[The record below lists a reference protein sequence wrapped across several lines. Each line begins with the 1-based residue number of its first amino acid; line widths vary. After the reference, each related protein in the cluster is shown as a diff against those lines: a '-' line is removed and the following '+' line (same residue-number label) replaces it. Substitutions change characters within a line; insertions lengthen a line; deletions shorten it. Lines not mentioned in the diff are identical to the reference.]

1 MANRLN
7 RYDHISPQSVIA
19 LLMVQFWIVMTMGT
33 AFANTDLLVVNVI
46 SVKRDLREANVM
58 NVSQISLVT
67 IAMNANQAI
76 SITHCV
82 KVCKS
87 SNCFFFAKVN
97 LTHFSIS
104 ECICDPDGSTSS
116 ECGKDNGVC
125 TCKEGFDGIKC
136 HECKPNVVGDK
147 CDKCQP
153 TFFDFPSCQKGL
165 SKLMIHVFLESQ
177 NFVIFQNANV
187 ILMVQRLWNV
197 EK

>member
-1 MANRLN
+1 
-7 RYDHISPQSVIA
+7 
-19 LLMVQFWIVMTMGT
+19 MTMGI
-33 AFANTDLLVVNVI
+33 AFVNMDLWVENVI
-46 SVKRDLREANVM
+46 SVKRDSQAANVT
-58 NVSQISLVT
+58 NANRQSLVT
-67 IAMNANQAI
+67 IVINANQAI

-87 SNCFFFAKVN
+87 SNCFFAKVN

-136 HECKPNVVGDK
+136 HECMPNVVGDKCEDNCLELSK

-165 SKLMIHVFLESQ
+165 SKLMIHVFFVFLESQ
-177 NFVIFQNANV
+177 NFVLFQNANV

>member
-46 SVKRDLREANVM
+46 SVKRDFREANVM

-82 KVCKS
+82 KV
-87 SNCFFFAKVN
+87 
-97 LTHFSIS
+97 TT
-104 ECICDPDGSTSS
+104 EP
-116 ECGKDNGVC
+116 
-125 TCKEGFDGIKC
+125 
-136 HECKPNVVGDK
+136 
-147 CDKCQP
+147 
-153 TFFDFPSCQKGL
+153 
-165 SKLMIHVFLESQ
+165 VF
-177 NFVIFQNANV
+177 
-187 ILMVQRLWNV
+187 
-197 EK
+197 

>member
-1 MANRLN
+1 
-7 RYDHISPQSVIA
+7 
-19 LLMVQFWIVMTMGT
+19 MTMEI
-33 AFANTDLLVVNVI
+33 AFANTDLMVVNVI
-46 SVKRDLREANVM
+46 SVKRDSQAANVT
-58 NVSQISLVT
+58 NANRKSLVT
-67 IAMNANQAI
+67 IVINANQAI

-87 SNCFFFAKVN
+87 SNCFFAKVN

-104 ECICDPDGSTSS
+104 ECICHPDGSASS
-116 ECGKDNGVC
+116 ECGKNNGVC
-125 TCKEGFDGIKC
+125 TCKEGFAGIKC
-136 HECKPNVVGDK
+136 HECMLNVIGDK

-165 SKLMIHVFLESQ
+165 SKLMIDGFLESQ
-177 NFVIFQNANV
+177 NFVLFQNANV

>member
-46 SVKRDLREANVM
+46 SVKKGLRAANVM

-82 KVCKS
+82 KV
-87 SNCFFFAKVN
+87 
-97 LTHFSIS
+97 TT
-104 ECICDPDGSTSS
+104 EP
-116 ECGKDNGVC
+116 
-125 TCKEGFDGIKC
+125 
-136 HECKPNVVGDK
+136 
-147 CDKCQP
+147 
-153 TFFDFPSCQKGL
+153 
-165 SKLMIHVFLESQ
+165 VFLSQ
-177 NFVIFQNANV
+177 FCSFFY
-187 ILMVQRLWNV
+187 LRMHL
-197 EK
+197 